1 MRMFEIE
8 YVRVR
13 VARGWTA
20 KEISARLGRTGRTGR
35 GVHMV
40 YRIAHKNGI
49 RWKRRGPKKNAA

>member
-1 MRMFEIE
+1 MCMFEIE

-20 KEISARLGRTGRTGR
+20 KEISARLGRTGR